1 MDFLSTETFDLVR
14 TIATTLVVAFSMR
27 TAYVWK
33 MEICKQLFYIGGRAG
48 KASNKCE
55 IIEQR
60 AMRNELRMHE
70 YVRVWTEDLNAF
82 WPDGD
87 VNWLVRRFADW
98 MVL

>member
-1 MDFLSTETFDLVR
+1 MDYCIETMDLVR

-27 TAYVWK
+27 TAYLWK
-33 MEICKQLFYIGGRAG
+33 DEICKQLRYISSGAY

-60 AMRNELRMHE
+60 AMRNDLRMHE
-70 YVRVWTEDLNAF
+70 YIRVWSEDLNSF
-82 WPDGD
+82 WPKGD
-87 VNWLVRRFADW
+87 ANWLVRRFADW